1 MAYDIGPRIG
11 IEGEAEFR
19 KQIQNLISQQK
30 TLASEMQAVTSAFDK
45 NDTSEEKAAAQAK
58 VLTQQIEVQKQKLD
72 ALNQGLAAATEK
84 YGENDKVTLG
94 WQQAVNKATAELNNM
109 QRELSEST
117 SESAKLKAEQEKL
130 AKQVSDTSDKLQ
142 KSSEAIKSVNKVAAA
157 GVAAIGGIAVAAG
170 KTGADFEAQMSR
182 VKAISGATGQEFEA
196 LSKQAVQLGADT
208 AYSATEAAQGMEN
221 LASAGFS
228 TKEIM
233 AAMPGMLDL
242 AASSGEDLAN
252 SADIA
257 ASTLRGFGLAADQAG
272 HVADVLA
279 KNAADTN
286 AAVAD
291 TGAAMKYI
299 APVAKNVGWSLEE
312 VTAAIGEMADAGI
325 KGEQAGTTLRGALTN
340 LMNPSKQQAEAMKAI
355 GFSAYDA
362 NGKMKSLS
370 EIIKEL
376 GEKTAGLT
384 NEQRDNVVATIMG
397 TNSLSGM
404 QVLLK
409 DGSANLDKLTA
420 SLKNSDGSAKEMAKT
435 MQDNLKGAVEQL
447 GGAAESAGIAFY
459 EKFAGSATDAVSGL
473 ADKVSEL
480 ANDLASGALDQKLN
494 AVAAAAAGMA
504 TAIVGMNIALAVKDV
519 KNFVKAVKAGEDGLK
534 AYTAVTK
541 AGTIAQTAYNLATS
555 ASPLGWF
562 VIALAA
568 VTTAIITLWNTN
580 EGFRN
585 AVIGAWKAIQQTA
598 ETVWNAVIGFFTKTI
613 PQAWN
618 NFIAFVKQ
626 WGPTILAVVAPF
638 LGIPLLIIQNWS
650 QIKAFFSNL
659 WISIQGTMA
668 AAWVYIQAI
677 AVNAWNSFVAF
688 FTETIPAFIESV
700 GEWFQQLPYNIGYAL
715 SAAAAAVVNF
725 GTDVWN
731 WVTTELP
738 EIIQGIVKWFS
749 DLPGNIWNFLVRV
762 VTNIGKW
769 GANML
774 QSATT
779 WTMNTI
785 NAIGTWFSQ
794 LPGRIWTW
802 LVNTVTNIVT
812 WGTNMYNSAV
822 TAATNTINSVV
833 NWFSQLPGRIWT
845 FFTSIVA
852 SVVTWGTNMFNTAQA
867 AVTNVVNGIIQ
878 WFSDLPNQM
887 LKIGENIVKGIWDGI
902 NGAISWLHDR
912 ITSFCDGIVDGF
924 KKNLKIH
931 SPSVLF
937 ADVIG
942 KNIALGIGE
951 GFTSHMASVASSMSE
966 QVQRVAGN
974 MAGIIGQM
982 PSNMGVVSQFS
993 GLQPAVAAAG
1003 NYGTTTNLNYTA
1015 IYNSPTAPMPSDVN
1029 RINRQNAQRISL
1041 IMRRKK

>member
-1 MAYDIGPRIG
+1 MAYDIGPKIG

-19 KQIQNLISQQK
+19 KQIQNLTTQQK
-30 TLASEMQAVTSAFDK
+30 TLATEMQAVTSAFDK
-45 NDTSEEKAAAQAK
+45 NDKSQEALTAQNQ
-58 VLTQQIEVQKQKLD
+58 VLSKQIDVQKQKLD
-72 ALNQGLAAATEK
+72 ALKQGLTAAADK
-84 YGENDKVTLG
+84 YGENDKVTQG
-94 WQQAVNKATAELNNM
+94 WQQAVNKATAELNQMERQLKDNNTTM
-109 QRELSEST
+109 NKADTST
-117 SESAKLKAEQEKL
+117 GEAEDAVKEFGKSMDNASDEASAFGDVLGGSLVADGIEKVADSAKDAAKSVLEL
-130 AKQVSDTSDKLQ
+130 AQSSDKSAGML
-142 KSSEAIKSVNKVAAA
+142 EAQLGLTKDAAA
-157 GVAAIGGIAVAAG
+157 DLSAVAETVWSDG
-170 KTGADFEAQMSR
+170 FG
-182 VKAISGATGQEFEA
+182 
-196 LSKQAVQLGADT
+196 
-208 AYSATEAAQGMEN
+208 EN
-221 LASAGFS
+221 LDEATAS
-228 TKEIM
+228 
-233 AAMPGMLDL
+233 
-242 AASSGEDLAN
+242 
-252 SADIA
+252 
-257 ASTLRGFGLAADQAG
+257 
-272 HVADVLA
+272 
-279 KNAADTN
+279 
-286 AAVAD
+286 
-291 TGAAMKYI
+291 
-299 APVAKNVGWSLEE
+299 
-312 VTAAIGEMADAGI
+312 
-325 KGEQAGTTLRGALTN
+325 
-340 LMNPSKQQAEAMKAI
+340 
-355 GFSAYDA
+355 
-362 NGKMKSLS
+362 
-370 EIIKEL
+370 
-376 GEKTAGLT
+376 
-384 NEQRDNVVATIMG
+384 VATIRQMLGDMAEDDMG
-397 TNSLSGM
+397 RVTEKALTIK
-404 QVLLK
+404 QVF
-409 DGSANLDKLTA
+409 
-420 SLKNSDGSAKEMAKT
+420 
-435 MQDNLKGAVEQL
+435 GAEVT
-447 GGAAESAGIAFY
+447 ES
-459 EKFAGSATDAVSGL
+459 
-473 ADKVSEL
+473 
-480 ANDLASGALDQKLN
+480 
-494 AVAAAAAGMA
+494 
-504 TAIVGMNIALAVKDV
+504 
-519 KNFVKAVKAGEDGLK
+519 VKAVKTMMQNFGITADQAFDLITVGYQNGLDYSGEFLDTLNEYSPQFKSMGISAQEAMNLLIQGSDQGAFSLDKVADAAKEFNIRIKDGSTTTQEGLK
-534 AYTAVTK
+534 LLGINFDDLTKKIGSGQMTTGEAMQLVIDKLNQQDDTVKQNQAGVDLFGTQWEDLGASAVLAMGNTFSALDDVTGATER
-541 AGTIAQTAYNLATS
+541 AGDAANDNLQSKFQTALRGIQDSLEPLAEQALDFANNTMPQVQDS
-555 ASPLGWF
+555 LQWIADHASE
-562 VIALAA
+562 IAAGIAA
-568 VTTAIITLWNTN
+568 IAVGFAAWNVVSIISGVVAGIQGMIKAIQAATTAQEVFNAVFGANPIGIIITAIAALVAGIVVLWNTN

>member
-1 MAYDIGPRIG
+1 MANNIKGITVEIGGDTVPLSSALKGVNKTAGDLQNELR
-11 IEGEAEFR
+11 EVN
-19 KQIQNLISQQK
+19 KQLKFEPGS
-30 TLASEMQAVTSAFDK
+30 TEL
-45 NDTSEEKAAAQAK
+45 
-58 VLTQQIEVQKQKLD
+58 LTQKQTILAKEIETTKQKLSTLKEAQKD
-72 ALNQGLAAATEK
+72 VEQQFQNGKLGEEK
-84 YGENDKVTLG
+84 YR
-94 WQQAVNKATAELNNM
+94 AF
-109 QRELSEST
+109 QREIEKTESQ
-117 SESAKLKAEQEKL
+117 LKDLEKQ
-130 AKQVSDTSDKLQ
+130 AKQSNSVLGAQLQNTGKKISKAGEKISNVGQKLLPVTG
-142 KSSEAIKSVNKVAAA
+142 AVV
-157 GVAAIGGIAVAAG
+157 AIGTAAVKAG
-170 KTGADFEAQMSR
+170 NDFEAQMSR
-182 VKAISGATGQEFEA
+182 VAAISGATGDDLKA
-196 LSKQAVQLGADT
+196 LTDQALQLGADT

-221 LASAGFS
+221 LASAGFT

-299 APVAKNVGWSLEE
+299 APVAQNAGWSLEQ

-340 LMNPSKQQAEAMKAI
+340 LMNPSKEQAATMKEI
-355 GFSAYDA
+355 GFSAYGA

-384 NEQRDNVVATIMG
+384 DKQRDNVIATIMG

-420 SLKNSDGSAKEMAKT
+420 SLKNSDGAAKQMASTMMDNTKGSIEQMNGAIETAAIKIQQILAPIITKIAEYIADLANKFSALSPGMQKIILIAVGIVAAIAPVAKVIQVT
-435 MQDNLKGAVEQL
+435 ATGVKNLVGVIQAV
-447 GGAAESAGIAFY
+447 GAATKDLFASPHVLLIA
-459 EKFAGSATDAVSGL
+459 AI
-473 ADKVSEL
+473 
-480 ANDLASGALDQKLN
+480 
-494 AVAAAAAGMA
+494 VAA
-504 TAIVGMNIALAVKDV
+504 IALLVVGIKH
-519 KNFVKAVKAGEDGLK
+519 
-534 AYTAVTK
+534 
-541 AGTIAQTAYNLATS
+541 
-555 ASPLGWF
+555 
-562 VIALAA
+562 
-568 VTTAIITLWNTN
+568 LWDTN
-580 EGFRN
+580 EGFRT
-585 AVIGAWKAIQQTA
+585 AVTSIWDGIK
-598 ETVWNAVIGFFTKTI
+598 TVISNVVNTIVGFFTVTI

-668 AAWVYIQAI
+668 AAWVYIRAI

-688 FTETIPAFIESV
+688 FTEIIPAFIESV

-715 SAAAAAVVNF
+715 GAAAAAVVNF

-749 DLPGNIWNFLVRV
+749 ELPGNIWNFLKEVI
-762 VTNIGKW
+762 TNINTW
-769 GANML
+769 GADML

-779 WTMNTI
+779 WAMNTI
-785 NAIGTWFSQ
+785 NSIGTWFSQ

-802 LVNTVTNIVT
+802 LANTITHIGTWGTNIYNSAVTAARNTIGAVINWFSQLPGKIWSFLSNILASVGT
-812 WGTNMYNSAV
+812 WGTNMYNSTQTAV
-822 TAATNTINSVV
+822 S
-833 NWFSQLPGRIWT
+833 
-845 FFTSIVA
+845 
-852 SVVTWGTNMFNTAQA
+852 
-867 AVTNVVNGIIQ
+867 NVVNGIIQ

-902 NGAISWLHDR
+902 NGAVGWLHDR
-912 ITSFCDGIVDGF
+912 ISSFCDGILDGF

-931 SPSVLF
+931 SPSRLF
-937 ADVIG
+937 ADVVG
-942 KNIALGIGE
+942 KNIALGIGQ
-951 GFTSHMASVASSMSE
+951 GFSDNIAAVVQSMTAAIPVFPDSGMQIRTAMAAAYGGYSASAKFG
-966 QVQRVAGN
+966 AGVTGSAPTASGP
-974 MAGIIGQM
+974 MGDIKVYQYFQGKV
-982 PSNMGVVSQFS
+982 PSPAENARLTRN
-993 GLQPAVAAAG
+993 GLQQV
-1003 NYGTTTNLNYTA
+1003 
-1015 IYNSPTAPMPSDVN
+1015 V
-1029 RINRQNAQRISL
+1029 
-1041 IMRRKK
+1041 KKLR